1 MNTSKISLA
10 SKAILIITALLLI
23 ASAFVPLWQIDLDA
37 PQYPEGLNLKIYPDK
52 IGGDVEII
60 NGLNHYIG
68 MKTLHTKDF
77 IEFSVLKYIIF
88 AYAALALLA
97 AIYGR
102 KKIVYLVFTL
112 FVLFG
117 ILAMYDFWR
126 WEYNYG
132 HDLDPNAA
140 IIVPGM
146 AYQPPLIGFKQL
158 LNFGAYSIPDTGGWL
173 FITSGLLML
182 IVVIKEAGVLNRF
195 SKKGTVATIL
205 VLCLNLLSCSTPG
218 PEPIRLNKDNCNY
231 CKMSLSDERFN
242 CEIVTEKGKVYKFD
256 DMHCMIDFSKEN
268 KEKMEEALYYV
279 SDFIS
284 PHSLQEAGKMF
295 FIKGE
300 NVSSPMSGNIAA
312 FSNKDSAA
320 FYQNNISAEQV
331 AWATIKP

>member
-1 MNTSKISLA
+1 MNTPDSSLFSKV
-10 SKAILIITALLLI
+10 ILFITALLLI
-23 ASAFVPLWQIDLDA
+23 SSAFVPLWQIDLDA

-88 AYAALALLA
+88 TYAGLCLLA
-97 AIYGR
+97 ALHGKKKTIY
-102 KKIVYLVFTL
+102 IVFTL

-117 ILAMYDFWR
+117 VLAMYDFWR

-173 FITSGLLML
+173 FLTSGLLML
-182 IVVIKEAGVLNRF
+182 IVVMKEAGLMKRF
-195 SKKGTVATIL
+195 SGKSTGPAIAAICVTLFSCNAT
-205 VLCLNLLSCSTPG
+205 G
-218 PEPIRLNKDNCNY
+218 PEPIRLNKDNCDY
-231 CKMSLSDERFN
+231 CKMTLSDERFT
-242 CEIVTEKGKVYKFD
+242 CEIVSEKGKIYKFD

-268 KEKMEEALYYV
+268 NIKMSNATYYI
-279 SDFIS
+279 SDFIA
-284 PHSLQEAGKMF
+284 PHTLMEAGKMF

-300 NVSSPMSGNIAA
+300 KVSSPMGGNIAA
-312 FSNKDSAA
+312 FSNKDSSL
-320 FYQNNISAEQV
+320 FYRNSISAESV
-331 AWATIKP
+331 AWTTLKP